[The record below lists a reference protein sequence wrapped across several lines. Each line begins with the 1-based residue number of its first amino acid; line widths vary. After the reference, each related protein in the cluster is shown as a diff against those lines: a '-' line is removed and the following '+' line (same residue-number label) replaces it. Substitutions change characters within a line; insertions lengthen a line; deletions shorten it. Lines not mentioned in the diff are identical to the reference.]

1 MPRRARITGGSF
13 LAQAQTWFWLGV
25 VWTAVFVWL
34 AIGAATLSALELDSE
49 KRRTSEYCQTVTE
62 MVMSMDVTQ
71 KESWGNLLQSVS
83 QAGICRQ
90 PQCDNMLGAGNG
102 TNATVAAVNAT
113 ATAAAEAA
121 AVRLNWDFAG
131 AWFYLLTTFTTIGYG
146 TYVPNT
152 AGGKALTVPLALI
165 GIILFTMAN
174 GLLAL
179 RLRALVKQTAGTERK
194 TTALLGFCSMAWM
207 LLMAAVYSE
216 YEGWSYFDA
225 LWFAFISSTTIGL
238 GDFAPAVTRDW
249 VSNYL
254 LIVGGLVFTAAT
266 LMSIVANVGDHLAKE
281 GAKKPCCTGLRK
293 LLNSLA
299 RTLRAA
305 VSWVV
310 VFFYTLFGAGMLSTI
325 EGEGGSL
332 TIESFRKGIENLRPD
347 GENFQNL
354 QAQMLNSTGLTSLSG
369 SVGTALALLNAQGTC
384 PPPEADGVKWGIFPS
399 LKFCFSLLTTVG
411 CVRSAR
417 RALRP
422 AVAVASAAA
431 AAIAA
436 AIAAAMLH
444 LTCHTYC
451 SLPAHRSWGD
461 LAPKTVDGKV
471 FSIFFA
477 LFGFVVFA
485 NASARTAALLH
496 EHLVGKLGTT
506 EDPEQKKRLLYRL
519 RYVIAGFVMLF
530 LWWII
535 TSVVFSS
542 TENWS
547 FGTSFWFSFVT
558 MSTIGFGDKSPT
570 FSGMTF
576 IIQWLLLS
584 FGLKLFALVLA
595 SARHLV
601 TEDAAQVQKQI
612 AAADLRKGG
621 LTGVKAVV

>member
-1 MPRRARITGGSF
+1 MSSF
-13 LAQAQTWFWLGV
+13 LSKAQTWFWV
-25 VWTAVFVWL
+25 AVAWTALLVWL
-34 AIGAATLSALELDSE
+34 AIGAAMLSALEQDSE
-49 KRRTSEYCQTVTE
+49 KRRITEYCQTISS
-62 MVMSMDVTQ
+62 MISSMDVTQ

-90 PQCDNMLGAGNG
+90 PQCDGLPGAGNG

-113 ATAAAEAA
+113 ATAADAAEAA
-121 AVRLNWDFAG
+121 AVRLDWDFAG

-146 TYVPNT
+146 TYVPTT
-152 AGGKALTVPLALI
+152 AGGKALTVPLALV

-179 RLRALVKQTAGTERK
+179 RLRAHVKQTAGTERK
-194 TTALLGFCSMAWM
+194 TTVLLGFCSMAWM

-225 LWFAFISSTTIGL
+225 LWFAFISTTTIGL
-238 GDFAPAVTRDW
+238 GDFAPAVMRDW

-281 GAKKPCCTGLRK
+281 EAKKPCCTGLRK

-299 RTLRAA
+299 RTMRAA
-305 VSWVV
+305 VSWIV

-332 TIESFRKGIENLRPD
+332 TLESFRKGIENLRPD

-384 PPPEADGVKWGIFPS
+384 PPPEADGVTWGIFPS
-399 LKFCFSLLTTVG
+399 MKFCFSLLTTVG

-431 AAIAA
+431 AAAA
-436 AIAAAMLH
+436 AISADMLH

-451 SLPAHRSWGD
+451 SLPAPRSWGD

-477 LFGFVVFA
+477 LLGFVVFGT
-485 NASARTAALLH
+485 ASARTAALLH
-496 EHLVGKLGTT
+496 EHLVEKLGTT
-506 EDPEQKKRLLYRL
+506 EDPEKKKRLLYRL
-519 RYVIAGFVMLF
+519 RYVIAGFAMLF
-530 LWWII
+530 LWWLV
-535 TSVVFSS
+535 TSVIFSS
-542 TENWS
+542 TEKWS

-570 FSGMTF
+570 FSGVTF
-576 IIQWLLLS
+576 IIQWAFLS

-595 SARHLV
+595 SARHLI
-601 TEDAAQVQKQI
+601 TEDAATVQKKLQQ
-612 AAADLRKGG
+612 AELRKGG
-621 LTGVKAVV
+621 LTGVKAIV